1 MSNPPSLFASQLASL
16 YFKPMPDGQIFTCPP
31 PWILGNQREYRLSN
45 AQAEQLVSRVGRAYF
60 VGLIGISAILIAGV
74 LAAVGIVYMMAGDP
88 DQFFAS
94 HPIAYA
100 SALVAFTLLII
111 GLYIAYVYRAAATV
125 LTGLSWTVAPP
136 EPYSVKGNLK
146 KTIAIET
153 LFPTWVLVIFV
164 AVFLIGSPVSGVPAV
179 KALASGRLTFD
190 LFQAVTFLTM
200 AVMSGAA
207 LLAKLK
213 GQRAAK

>member
-1 MSNPPSLFASQLASL
+1 MSNSPAFFTGPLASL
-16 YFKPMPDGQIFTCPP
+16 YFKPMPDGQIFTCPS
-31 PWILGNQREYRLSN
+31 PWVLGNQREYRLSN
-45 AQAEQLVSRVGRAYF
+45 AQADQLISRVSRAYF
-60 VGLIGISAILIAGV
+60 VGLIGFSAILIASV
-74 LAAVGIVYMMAGDP
+74 LAAVGILYVTDADP
-88 DQFFAS
+88 DQFLA
-94 HPIAYA
+94 HPIASV

-136 EPYSVKGNLK
+136 EPYSVMTNLK
-146 KTIAIET
+146 KTIAFET
-153 LFPTWVLVIFV
+153 LYPTWVLAIMI
-164 AVFLIGSPVSGVPAV
+164 AVLLIGIPLSGVPAI

-190 LFQAVTFLTM
+190 LLLAAIMLLFL
-200 AVMSGAA
+200 VMTGVA